1 MEFPVIQRPGE
12 PAASGRGGNVST
24 SGGYRVGPRRM
35 TRQVNVGGVRVGGG
49 APISV
54 QTMTKTKT
62 SDVEAT
68 VAQILQAA
76 DAGCDIVRVT
86 VNDRPA
92 ADAIAEI
99 VRRSPVPVVAD
110 IHFNHVFALKAIEA
124 NVAKVRLNPGNIG
137 SRDRIEQVLKSAR
150 DKGIPIRIGVNSGSL
165 EEDILSKHGYPTA
178 EALYESAMRHVGI
191 CDEFG
196 FRDVI
201 ISVKST
207 DVRLMIEAYRL
218 VAQRT
223 DIPLH
228 LGVTEAGP
236 TRVGTVKSSVG
247 IGSLLAEG
255 IGDTIRVSLTDE
267 PVREV
272 EVGKEI
278 LRSLGLASRNVEL
291 IACPTCGR
299 LEVDLFG
306 IMAELEKRLAG
317 VKKAVKIAVLGC
329 VVNGPG
335 EASEADIGI
344 AAGKGVGILY
354 RKGEVVRRVKESEIV
369 DAIVDE
375 VMKFQPDQSVPESV
389 RS

>member
-1 MEFPVIQRPGE
+1 MIEIPALNLASVTPVLPH
-12 PAASGRGGNVST
+12 PT
-24 SGGYRVGPRRM
+24 YKVGVRKK
-35 TRQVNVGGVRVGGG
+35 TRQVIIGGIKVGGG

-62 SDVEAT
+62 SDVQGT
-68 VAQILQAA
+68 VKQIVESAE
-76 DAGCDIVRVT
+76 AGCDIVRVT
-86 VNDRPA
+86 VNDKEA
-92 ADAIAEI
+92 ADAMKEI
-99 VRRSPVPVVAD
+99 VRQSPIPVVAD
-110 IHFNHVFALKAIEA
+110 IHFNHIFALKSIEA
-124 NVAKVRLNPGNIG
+124 NVAKVRINPGNIG
-137 SRDRIEQVLKSAR
+137 NRERIHEVLGAAK

-165 EEDILSKHGYPTA
+165 EEDILNKHGYPTA
-178 EALYESAMRHVGI
+178 EALFESAMRHVGI

-196 FRDVI
+196 FKDVI

-207 DVRLMIEAYRL
+207 DVRLMVEAYRL
-218 VAQRT
+218 VAERT

-236 TRVGTVKSSVG
+236 TKIGTIKSAVG
-247 IGSLLAEG
+247 IGTLLAEG

-267 PVREV
+267 PVKEV

-278 LRSLGLASRNVEL
+278 LRSLGLATRNVEL

-306 IMAELEKRLAG
+306 IMAELEKRLEG
-317 VKKAVKIAVLGC
+317 VKKPVKIAVLGC

-369 DAIVDE
+369 DVIVEE
-375 VMKFQPDQSVPESV
+375 VRNFQPEGELLKQA
-389 RS
+389 

>member
-1 MEFPVIQRPGE
+1 MEIPALNMTEQPPVIPH
-12 PAASGRGGNVST
+12 PTYKV
-24 SGGYRVGPRRM
+24 
-35 TRQVNVGGVRVGGG
+35 GVRRQTRLVIIGGIKVGGG

-62 SDVEAT
+62 GDIEGT
-68 VAQILQAA
+68 VKQIVDAA
-76 DAGCDIVRVT
+76 EAGCDIVRVT
-86 VNDRPA
+86 VNDKEA
-92 ADAIAEI
+92 ADAMGEI
-99 VRRSPVPVVAD
+99 VRQSPIPVVAD
-110 IHFNHVFALKAIEA
+110 IHFNHIFALKAIKA
-124 NVAKVRLNPGNIG
+124 NVAKVRINPGNIG
-137 SRDRIEQVLKSAR
+137 SQDRIYEVLTAAK
-150 DKGIPIRIGVNSGSL
+150 DNGIPIRIGVNSGSL
-165 EEDILSKHGYPTA
+165 EEDILEKHGYPTA

-218 VAQRT
+218 VAERT

-228 LGVTEAGP
+228 LGVTEAG
-236 TRVGTVKSSVG
+236 TTKIGTIKSSVG
-247 IGSLLAEG
+247 IGTLLAEG

-267 PVREV
+267 PVKEV

-278 LRSLGLASRNVEL
+278 LRSLGLATRNVEL

-299 LEVDLFG
+299 LEVDLFA
-306 IMAELEKRLAG
+306 IMSQLEQRLEG
-317 VKKAVKIAVLGC
+317 VKKPVKVAVLGC

-354 RKGEVVRRVKESEIV
+354 RKGEVVRKVKESEIV
-369 DAIVDE
+369 DVIVEE
-375 VMKFQPDQSVPESV
+375 VLKFQPENN
-389 RS
+389 

>member
-1 MEFPVIQRPGE
+1 MIEI
-12 PAASGRGGNVST
+12 PAENLAVNHSGGSMKQPAHSVGVRRLTRRVMVGNV
-24 SGGYRVGPRRM
+24 P
-35 TRQVNVGGVRVGGG
+35 VGGG

-62 SDVEAT
+62 ADVAGT
-68 VAQILQAA
+68 VAQIVQAA
-76 DAGCDIVRVT
+76 EAGCDIVRVT
-86 VNDRPA
+86 VNDKEA
-92 ADAIAEI
+92 AEAIRQI
-99 VRRSPVPVVAD
+99 VAGSPIPVVAD
-110 IHFNHVFALKAIEA
+110 IHFNHIFALKAIEG

-137 SRDRIEQVLKSAR
+137 GRDRIQQVLSAAK

-165 EEDILSKHGYPTA
+165 EEDILKKYGYPTA
-178 EALYESAMRHVGI
+178 EALYESAMRHVEI
-191 CDEFG
+191 CDSFG
-196 FRDVI
+196 FKDVI

-218 VAQRT
+218 VAERT

-228 LGVTEAGP
+228 VGVTEAGP
-236 TRVGTVKSSVG
+236 TRSGTVKSAVG
-247 IGSLLAEG
+247 IGTLLSEG

-267 PVREV
+267 PVKEV

-278 LRSLGLASRNVEL
+278 LRSLGLATRNVEL

-299 LEVDLFG
+299 LEVDLFS
-306 IMAELEKRLAG
+306 IMRELERRLEG
-317 VKKAVKIAVLGC
+317 VKKPVKIAVLGC

-354 RKGEVVRRVKESEIV
+354 RKGEVIRRVKESEIV
-369 DAIVDE
+369 DVIVEE
-375 VMKFQPDQSVPESV
+375 VKNFRPE
-389 RS
+389 

>member
-1 MEFPVIQRPGE
+1 MEISAQNIADTP
-12 PAASGRGGNVST
+12 PAAPHPT
-24 SGGYRVGPRRM
+24 YRVGVRRK
-35 TRQVNVGGVRVGGG
+35 TRRVSIGGVPVGGG
-49 APISV
+49 APITV
-54 QTMTKTKT
+54 QTMTKTRT
-62 SDVEAT
+62 ADVDGT
-68 VAQILQAA
+68 VGQILAA
-76 DAGCDIVRVT
+76 AEAGCDIVRVT
-86 VNDRPA
+86 VNDREA
-92 ADAIAEI
+92 AEAMQTI
-99 VRRSPVPVVAD
+99 VRRSPIPVVAD

-124 NVAKVRLNPGNIG
+124 GVAKVRINPGNIG
-137 SRDRIEQVLKSAR
+137 ARERIHQVLGAAAAR
-150 DKGIPIRIGVNSGSL
+150 GIPIRIGVNSGSL
-165 EEDILSKHGYPTA
+165 EDDILQKHGYPTA
-178 EALYESAMRHVGI
+178 EALYESAMRHVAI

-218 VAQRT
+218 VAERT

-236 TRVGTVKSSVG
+236 TRTGTIKSAVG
-247 IGSLLAEG
+247 IGALLAEG

-278 LRSLGLASRNVEL
+278 LRSLSLASRNIEL

-306 IMAELEKRLAG
+306 IMAELEKRLEG
-317 VKKAVKIAVLGC
+317 VKKPVKIAVLGC

-369 DAIVDE
+369 DVIVEE
-375 VMKFQPDQSVPESV
+375 VHRFTPEAP
-389 RS
+389 

>member
-1 MEFPVIQRPGE
+1 MEIPVLNLTEQPPVIPH
-12 PAASGRGGNVST
+12 PT
-24 SGGYRVGPRRM
+24 YKVGVRRH
-35 TRQVNVGGVRVGGG
+35 TRQVVLGGIKVGGG

-62 SDVEAT
+62 SDIAGTVKQIVDAT
-68 VAQILQAA
+68 E
-76 DAGCDIVRVT
+76 AGCDIVRVT
-86 VNDRPA
+86 VNDKEA
-92 ADAIAEI
+92 ADAMAEI
-99 VRRSPVPVVAD
+99 VRQSPIPVVAD

-124 NVAKVRLNPGNIG
+124 NVAKVRINPGNIG
-137 SRDRIEQVLKSAR
+137 AKSRIHEVLSAAKN
-150 DKGIPIRIGVNSGSL
+150 KGIPIRIGVNSGSL
-165 EEDILSKHGYPTA
+165 EEDILEKHGYPTA

-218 VAQRT
+218 VAERT

-228 LGVTEAGP
+228 LGVTEAGT
-236 TRVGTVKSSVG
+236 TRIGTIKSAVG
-247 IGSLLAEG
+247 IGTLLAEG

-267 PVREV
+267 PVKEI

-306 IMAELEKRLAG
+306 IMAQLEQRLEG
-317 VKKAVKIAVLGC
+317 VKKPVKIAVLGC

-354 RKGEVVRRVKESEIV
+354 RKGVVIRKVKESEIV
-369 DAIVDE
+369 DTIVEE
-375 VMKFQPDQSVPESV
+375 VMNFQPETNN
-389 RS
+389 

>member
-1 MEFPVIQRPGE
+1 MIEI
-12 PAASGRGGNVST
+12 PAMNLANVTSVASHPI
-24 SGGYRVGPRRM
+24 YKVGVRKG
-35 TRQVNVGGVRVGGG
+35 TRQVNIGGVRVGGG

-62 SDVEAT
+62 SDVRAT
-68 VAQILQAA
+68 VKQIIQAGE
-76 DAGCDIVRVT
+76 AGCDIIRIT
-86 VNDRPA
+86 VNDKEA
-92 ADAIAEI
+92 ADAIKEI
-99 VRRSPVPVVAD
+99 VKQSPIPVVAD
-110 IHFNHVFALKAIEA
+110 IHFNHIFALKSIEA

-137 SRDRIEQVLKSAR
+137 SRDRIHEVLNAAK

-165 EEDILSKHGYPTA
+165 EEDILNKHGYPTA
-178 EALYESAMRHVGI
+178 EALFESAMRHVEI

-196 FRDVI
+196 FKDVI

-218 VAQRT
+218 VAERT

-236 TRVGTVKSSVG
+236 TKAGTIKSAVG
-247 IGSLLAEG
+247 IGTLLAEG

-267 PVREV
+267 PVKEI
-272 EVGKEI
+272 EVGKDI

-306 IMAELEKRLAG
+306 IMAELEKRLEG
-317 VKKAVKIAVLGC
+317 VKKPVKIAVLGC

-335 EASEADIGI
+335 EASESDIGI

-369 DAIVDE
+369 DAIVEE
-375 VMKFQPDQSVPESV
+375 VRNFQPEGELIKQ
-389 RS
+389 

>member
-1 MEFPVIQRPGE
+1 MEIPVLNMTDQPPVIPH
-12 PAASGRGGNVST
+12 PTYKV
-24 SGGYRVGPRRM
+24 
-35 TRQVNVGGVRVGGG
+35 GVRRQTRSVMIGGIKVGGG

-62 SDVEAT
+62 SDIEGT
-68 VAQILQAA
+68 VKQIVDAA

-86 VNDRPA
+86 VNDKEA
-92 ADAIAEI
+92 ADAMAEI
-99 VRRSPVPVVAD
+99 VRQSPIPVVAD
-110 IHFNHVFALKAIEA
+110 IHFNHIFALKAIQA
-124 NVAKVRLNPGNIG
+124 NVAKVRINPGNIG
-137 SRDRIEQVLKSAR
+137 SKDRIYEVLTAAK

-165 EEDILSKHGYPTA
+165 EEDILEKHGYPTA

-218 VAQRT
+218 VAERT

-228 LGVTEAGP
+228 LGVTEAGT
-236 TRVGTVKSSVG
+236 TRIGTIKSAVG
-247 IGSLLAEG
+247 IGTLLAEG

-267 PVREV
+267 PVKEI

-306 IMAELEKRLAG
+306 IMAQLEERLEG
-317 VKKAVKIAVLGC
+317 VKKPVKVAVLGC

-354 RKGEVVRRVKESEIV
+354 RKGEVVRKVKESEIV
-369 DAIVDE
+369 DVIVEE
-375 VMKFQPDQSVPESV
+375 VLKFEPETGSN
-389 RS
+389 

>member
-1 MEFPVIQRPGE
+1 MEIPVLNLTNE
-12 PAASGRGGNVST
+12 PPST
-24 SGGYRVGPRRM
+24 HATYRVGVRRK
-35 TRQVNVGGVRVGGG
+35 TRQVTIGGIKVGGG

-62 SDVEAT
+62 SDVAGT
-68 VAQILQAA
+68 IAQIVKATEM
-76 DAGCDIVRVT
+76 GCDIVRVT
-86 VNDRPA
+86 VNDKEA
-92 ADAIAEI
+92 ADAMAEI
-99 VRRSPVPVVAD
+99 VRQSPIPVVAD
-110 IHFNHVFALKAIEA
+110 IHFNHIFALKSIEA

-137 SRDRIEQVLKSAR
+137 SRDRIHEVLTAAK

-165 EEDILSKHGYPTA
+165 EEDILNKHGYPTP
-178 EALYESAMRHVGI
+178 EALFESAMRHVEI
-191 CDEFG
+191 CDSFG

-218 VAQRT
+218 VAERT

-228 LGVTEAGP
+228 LGVTEAGT
-236 TRVGTVKSSVG
+236 TRIGTIKSAVG
-247 IGSLLAEG
+247 IGTLLAEG

-267 PVREV
+267 PYKEV

-278 LRSLGLASRNVEL
+278 LRSLGMASRNVEL

-306 IMAELEKRLAG
+306 IMAELEKRLEG
-317 VKKAVKIAVLGC
+317 VKKPVKVAILGC

-354 RKGEVVRRVKESEIV
+354 RKGEVIRRVKESEIV
-369 DAIVDE
+369 DTIVEE
-375 VMKFQPDQSVPESV
+375 VLNFQPEDSPTP
-389 RS
+389 

>member
-1 MEFPVIQRPGE
+1 MENILPVLQ
-12 PAASGRGGNVST
+12 PAQNGT
-24 SGGYRVGPRRM
+24 SNSQPNNYKVGVRRH
-35 TRQVNVGGVRVGGG
+35 TRQVNIGGIKVGGG

-62 SDVEAT
+62 DDIKGT
-68 VAQILQAA
+68 VKQIIDAHE
-76 DAGCDIVRVT
+76 AGCDIVRVT
-86 VNDRPA
+86 VNDKEA
-92 ADAIAEI
+92 ADAMAEI
-99 VRRSPVPVVAD
+99 VRQSPLPIVAD
-110 IHFNHVFALKAIEA
+110 IHFNHIFALKAVEA
-124 NVAKVRLNPGNIG
+124 GVAKVRINPGNIG
-137 SRDRIEQVLKSAR
+137 SKDRIRQVLTAAK

-165 EEDILSKHGYPTA
+165 EEDILEKYGYPTA

-191 CDEFG
+191 CDEFN

-228 LGVTEAGP
+228 LGVTEAGL
-236 TRVGTVKSSVG
+236 TRVGTIKSAVG
-247 IGSLLAEG
+247 IGALLAEG

-267 PVREV
+267 PVKEV

-278 LRSLGLASRNVEL
+278 LRSLGLATRNVEL

-299 LEVDLFG
+299 LEIDLFG
-306 IMAELEKRLAG
+306 IMAELEKRLEG
-317 VKKAVKIAVLGC
+317 VKKPVKIAVLGC

-335 EASEADIGI
+335 EASDADIGI

-354 RKGEVVRRVKESEIV
+354 RKGEMIRKIKESEIV
-369 DAIVDE
+369 DVVVEE
-375 VMKFQPDQSVPESV
+375 VNKFQPEV
-389 RS
+389 

>member
-1 MEFPVIQRPGE
+1 MIIERSAGTAND
-12 PAASGRGGNVST
+12 AASEIRQPAV
-24 SGGYRVGPRRM
+24 RVGVRRH
-35 TRQVNVGGVRVGGG
+35 TRQVNVGGVKVGGG

-54 QTMTKTKT
+54 QTMTKTQT
-62 SDVEAT
+62 GDVEAT
-68 VAQILQAA
+68 VGQIIRAA
-76 DAGCDIVRVT
+76 EAGCDIVRVT
-86 VNDRPA
+86 VNDREA
-92 ADAIAEI
+92 AEAMKEI
-99 VRRSPVPVVAD
+99 VRRSPVPIVAD
-110 IHFNHVFALKAIEA
+110 IHFNHVFALQSLEA
-124 NVAKVRLNPGNIG
+124 GVAKVRINPGNIG
-137 SRDRIEQVLKSAR
+137 SKERIRQVLALAR
-150 DKGIPIRIGVNSGSL
+150 ERGVPIRIGVNSGSL
-165 EEDILSKHGYPTA
+165 EEDLLSKHGYPTA

-191 CDEFG
+191 CEEFG
-196 FRDVI
+196 FRDVV

-236 TRVGTVKSSVG
+236 TKVGTIKSAVG
-247 IGSLLAEG
+247 IGTLLSEG
-255 IGDTIRVSLTDE
+255 IGDTIRVSLTDD
-267 PVREV
+267 PDREV

-278 LRSLGLASRNVEL
+278 LRSLGLATRNVEL

-317 VKKAVKIAVLGC
+317 VKKPVKIAVLGC

-354 RKGEVVRRVKESEIV
+354 RKGEVVRRVKEQDIV
-369 DAIVDE
+369 DVIVEE
-375 VMKFQPDQSVPESV
+375 VRNFQPEG
-389 RS
+389 